1 MRGPTRDQ
9 NNKRGGD
16 CNNAIDLEIERNI
29 SANGNA
35 AKYTTRT
42 LSRGIGKKKKEN
54 QTRERI
60 YVRIFREPLLSG
72 IRTSPLYC
80 RNGFQNQFLA
90 PSIRT
95 FFFLFFCFYITSTSF
110 FYFALFPP
118 SILPLLLLPP
128 LLLLLLY

>member
-42 LSRGIGKKKKEN
+42 LNRGIGKKK
-54 QTRERI
+54 RESNTGANLRAD
-60 YVRIFREPLLSG
+60 FSG
-72 IRTSPLYC
+72 TVVV
-80 RNGFQNQFLA
+80 GH
-90 PSIRT
+90 
-95 FFFLFFCFYITSTSF
+95 
-110 FYFALFPP
+110 
-118 SILPLLLLPP
+118 
-128 LLLLLLY
+128 